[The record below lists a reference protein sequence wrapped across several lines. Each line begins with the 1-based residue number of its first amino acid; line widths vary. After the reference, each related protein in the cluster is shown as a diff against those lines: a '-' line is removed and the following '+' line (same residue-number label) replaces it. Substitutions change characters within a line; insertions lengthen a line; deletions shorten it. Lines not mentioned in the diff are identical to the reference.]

1 MAESRI
7 KLLKNCWSTEIREDS
22 DICLKK
28 KLWKKKGPAGDMRS
42 LNSYF
47 IILKEK
53 KAEESFVSYYESLKI
68 DSDR

>member
-28 KLWKKKGPAGDMRS
+28 KLWKKKGTGGRYEKFEF
-42 LNSYF
+42 LLYNF
-47 IILKEK
+47 KRKE
-53 KAEESFVSYYESLKI
+53 SGRIFCFLL
-68 DSDR
+68 